1 MLGDERSERNE
12 RSDQIPEFVHFVHF
26 VRSPAFPFSG
36 LVVFRWSNSFFCV
49 LFCCDKVGFLLFGV
63 RIGSGTQGDKLG
75 PDAFTAA
82 LAKEKNAELLRG
94 DQEFKALGKEIKIH
108 WLKEG

>member
-1 MLGDERSERNE
+1 MLIRLIGQLDG
-12 RSDQIPEFVHFVHF
+12 SD
-26 VRSPAFPFSG
+26 G
-36 LVVFRWSNSFFCV
+36 LPVGGVSSV
-49 LFCCDKVGFLLFGV
+49 LSVAQLLFGV
-63 RIGSGTQGDKLG
+63 GIGSGTQGDKLG

>member
-1 MLGDERSERNE
+1 M
-12 RSDQIPEFVHFVHF
+12 
-26 VRSPAFPFSG
+26 
-36 LVVFRWSNSFFCV
+36 
-49 LFCCDKVGFLLFGV
+49 LFGV

-94 DQEFKALGKEIKIH
+94 DQEFKALGKEIKIY